1 MNARIIRFIISR
13 ILYVEAALMAVPL
26 LVGVIYREPLSDLF
40 NFFLPLVVCLILG
53 KLLAVNEEKLGTFY
67 YKEALLTVGLV
78 WVVISAMGAIPLWL
92 TPTNYPT
99 YTDAFFEMVSGFTT
113 TGASVA
119 NDVEALPHSIL
130 FWRSFSHFIGG
141 MGVLVFALALFPK
154 NNPRSSLFMKAEV
167 PGPIFGK
174 LVPKLSE
181 TARILYII
189 YLVMAVI
196 LVILLMLGGLN
207 LFDALIHAMGTA
219 GTGGFSNYNASV
231 GQFHSKYVE
240 IVLSIG
246 MFAFG
251 INFNLYYYAL
261 VRSIKDFFSSEE
273 LKVYFA
279 IVALMTI
286 LIAINIWHMYDSGS
300 YTAVSSLFAVTSII
314 STTGFVS
321 ADFGQWPMLSR
332 MLLITLMF
340 TGACAGSTAGGF
352 KVSRVIIAFKKIIN
366 EVRQAIDPKHV
377 SVVTFEEK
385 PVLPAVEKSIGNYT
399 LIYGL
404 IVIVSCILISLDAPD
419 LLSTTGTVMTAFNN
433 IGPGLGA
440 YGPLANFKDISML
453 SKWVII
459 VDMLLGRLEIYPILI
474 LFSPSI
480 WRTRRHRPRL
490 RQAKAEKMI

>member
-1 MNARIIRFIISR
+1 MNAKIIRFILSK
-13 ILYVEAALMAVPL
+13 ILLVESALLAVPL
-26 LVGVIYREPLSDLF
+26 LIGIIYRESFSDLF
-40 NFFLPLVVCLILG
+40 NFILPLVVCLIIG
-53 KLLAVNEEKLGTFY
+53 KVLDISDKKLGSFY

-78 WVVISAMGAIPLWL
+78 WVVISAIGAIPLYL

-119 NDVEALPHSIL
+119 NNVEVLPHSIL

-167 PGPIFGK
+167 PGPTFGK
-174 LVPKLSE
+174 LVPRISE

-189 YLVMAVI
+189 YVVMTIVLVG
-196 LVILLMLGGLN
+196 LLMLGGLN
-207 LFDALIHAMGTA
+207 WFDALIHAFGTA

-231 GQFHSKYVE
+231 GQFHSRYVE

-251 INFNLYYYAL
+251 VNFNLYYYAL
-261 VRSIKDFFSSEE
+261 VRSIKDLFSSEE
-273 LKVYFA
+273 LKIYFA
-279 IVALMTI
+279 IVAATTI
-286 LIAINIWHMYDSGS
+286 LIAINIWHMYQSGVYS
-300 YTAVSSLFAVTSII
+300 AVSSLFTVTSII
-314 STTGFVS
+314 STTGFVTS
-321 ADFGQWPMLSR
+321 DFGQWPMFSR
-332 MLLITLMF
+332 MLLIVLMF

-352 KVSRVIIAFKKIIN
+352 KVSRVIISFKKIVN
-366 EVRQAIDPKHV
+366 EVRRAIDPKHV
-377 SVVTFEEK
+377 SVVNFEHK
-385 PVLPAVEKSIGNYT
+385 PVSRSVEESIGNYT

-440 YGPLANFKDISML
+440 YGPLENFKDISML
-453 SKWVII
+453 SKWII
-459 VDMLLGRLEIYPILI
+459 IIDMLLGRLEIYPILI
-474 LFSPSI
+474 LFAPSV
-480 WRTRRHRPRL
+480 WYKKRRTHKLLKP
-490 RQAKAEKMI
+490 AKY

>member
-1 MNARIIRFIISR
+1 MNAKIIRFILSK
-13 ILYVEAALMAVPL
+13 ILLLEAALLAVPL
-26 LVGVIYREPLSDLF
+26 VVGLIYQEPFADLF
-40 NFFLPLVVCLILG
+40 HFLLPLVLCLVIG
-53 KLLAVNEEKLGTFY
+53 KVTEISDQKLGSFY

-78 WVVISAMGAIPLWL
+78 WVVISAIGALPLWM

-119 NDVEALPHSIL
+119 RDVEILPHSIL

-154 NNPRSSLFMKAEV
+154 TNPRSSLFMKAEV
-167 PGPIFGK
+167 PGPTFGK
-174 LVPKLSE
+174 LVPRLSE
-181 TARILYII
+181 TARILYVI
-189 YLVMAVI
+189 YVLMTIVM
-196 LVILLMLGGLN
+196 VILLMLGGLN

-231 GQFHSKYVE
+231 GQFHSRYVE

-251 INFNLYYYAL
+251 VNFNLYYYAL
-261 VRSIKDFFSSEE
+261 VRSMKDFFSSEE
-273 LKVYFA
+273 LKVYFG
-279 IVALMTI
+279 IVAATTV
-286 LIAINIWHMYDSGS
+286 LIALNIWHLFQSGS
-300 YTAVSSLFAVTSII
+300 ESMVASFFTVTSII

-321 ADFGQWPMLSR
+321 ADFGQWPMFSR
-332 MLLITLMF
+332 MLLIALMF

-352 KVSRVIIAFKKIIN
+352 KVSRVIISFKKILN
-366 EVRQAIDPKHV
+366 EVRRAIDPKHV
-377 SVVTFEEK
+377 SVVSFEHK
-385 PVLPAVEKSIGNYT
+385 PVTTAVEQSVGNYT

-440 YGPLANFKDISML
+440 YGPLENFRDISLL

-459 VDMLLGRLEIYPILI
+459 IDMLLGRLEIYPILV
-474 LFSPSI
+474 LFAPSV
-480 WRTRRHRPRL
+480 WYKKRRKRPLLTARD
-490 RQAKAEKMI
+490 